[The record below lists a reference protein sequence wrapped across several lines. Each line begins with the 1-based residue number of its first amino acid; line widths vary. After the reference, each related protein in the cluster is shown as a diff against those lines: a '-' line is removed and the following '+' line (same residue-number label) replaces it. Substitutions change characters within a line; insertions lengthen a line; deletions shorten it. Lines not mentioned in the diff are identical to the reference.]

1 MKNYKDYTVEQF
13 LNDETFIR
21 SVLAPT
27 EESQRYWNSL
37 IDEGALDIYSYTEA
51 VLLLK
56 GWKDDLLKANGGDLQ
71 DLWLR
76 IEEEIRGEGSASR
89 KAKGRT
95 LRRIFIPAVAVAA
108 AAAAL
113 AVFLPRG
120 PKDTQEGDVYVE
132 PGFVLKTVAQE
143 SGNVV
148 ILSERSEMEIHGS
161 NPDINYDRQGLVNV
175 NDEYSEKVIA
185 PDSLDESR
193 DAQQVEW
200 NRIVVPY
207 GKMASLRLSDGST
220 LKINA
225 GTTVTYPSAFSGDT
239 REIHV
244 DGEVFADV
252 VHDGRPF
259 KVHANGMEVLVKG
272 TRFDLSAYGSD
283 DFSHVVLVE
292 GAVDVAS
299 GGGNVSLAPRQAF
312 MRSGGKTFVQMVST
326 DLYTSWTDGVYKFE
340 NEPVENVLV
349 KLSRFYNVSL
359 VLPKDPSGV
368 ICYGS
373 LELKDD
379 LKSILSGLMQIASF
393 NFTIKDG
400 TYTIRWVRRQ

>member
-56 GWKDDLLKANGGDLQ
+56 GWKDDLPKANGGDLQ

-76 IEEEIRGEGSASR
+76 IEEEIRSEGSASR

-148 ILSERSEMEIHGS
+148 IL
-161 NPDINYDRQGLVNV
+161 NV

-225 GTTVTYPSAFSGDT
+225 GTTVTYPSAFSGGT

>member
-1 MKNYKDYTVEQF
+1 
-13 LNDETFIR
+13 
-21 SVLAPT
+21 
-27 EESQRYWNSL
+27 
-37 IDEGALDIYSYTEA
+37 
-51 VLLLK
+51 
-56 GWKDDLLKANGGDLQ
+56 
-71 DLWLR
+71 
-76 IEEEIRGEGSASR
+76 
-89 KAKGRT
+89 
-95 LRRIFIPAVAVAA
+95 
-108 AAAAL
+108 
-113 AVFLPRG
+113 
-120 PKDTQEGDVYVE
+120 
-132 PGFVLKTVAQE
+132 
-143 SGNVV
+143 
-148 ILSERSEMEIHGS
+148 
-161 NPDINYDRQGLVNV
+161 
-175 NDEYSEKVIA
+175 
-185 PDSLDESR
+185 
-193 DAQQVEW
+193 
-200 NRIVVPY
+200 
-207 GKMASLRLSDGST
+207 
-220 LKINA
+220 
-225 GTTVTYPSAFSGDT
+225 
-239 REIHV
+239 
-244 DGEVFADV
+244 
-252 VHDGRPF
+252 
-259 KVHANGMEVLVKG
+259 MEVLVKG

>member
-56 GWKDDLLKANGGDLQ
+56 GWKDDLPKANGGDLQ

-76 IEEEIRGEGSASR
+76 IEEEIRSEGSASR

-161 NPDINYDRQGLVNV
+161 NPDINY
-175 NDEYSEKVIA
+175 E
-185 PDSLDESR
+185 
-193 DAQQVEW
+193 
-200 NRIVVPY
+200 
-207 GKMASLRLSDGST
+207 
-220 LKINA
+220 
-225 GTTVTYPSAFSGDT
+225 
-239 REIHV
+239 RE
-244 DGEVFADV
+244 
-252 VHDGRPF
+252 
-259 KVHANGMEVLVKG
+259 
-272 TRFDLSAYGSD
+272 
-283 DFSHVVLVE
+283 
-292 GAVDVAS
+292 
-299 GGGNVSLAPRQAF
+299 
-312 MRSGGKTFVQMVST
+312 
-326 DLYTSWTDGVYKFE
+326 
-340 NEPVENVLV
+340 
-349 KLSRFYNVSL
+349 
-359 VLPKDPSGV
+359 
-368 ICYGS
+368 
-373 LELKDD
+373 
-379 LKSILSGLMQIASF
+379 
-393 NFTIKDG
+393 
-400 TYTIRWVRRQ
+400 

>member
-56 GWKDDLLKANGGDLQ
+56 GWKDDLPKANGGDLQ
-71 DLWLR
+71 DAGKETQMNLPVVDMAQTS
-76 IEEEIRGEGSASR
+76 GG
-89 KAKGRT
+89 
-95 LRRIFIPAVAVAA
+95 PV
-108 AAAAL
+108 AAL

-185 PDSLDESR
+185 PDSLDKSR

-225 GTTVTYPSAFSGDT
+225 GTTVTYPSSFSGGT

-312 MRSGGKTFVQMVST
+312 MKSNGKTFVQMVST